1 MQKLANTIKANNMQK
16 YLAEGLDKKKL
27 AEMAVQAELIIN
39 AGLKH
44 GLVGGTRNERRIAKK
59 LAKKVKR

>member
-1 MQKLANTIKANNMQK
+1 MQK

-27 AEMAVQAELIIN
+27 AEMAVQADQIIE
-39 AGLKH
+39 AGLRY
-44 GLVGGTRNERRIAKK
+44 GIVGGIRNERRIAKK

>member
-1 MQKLANTIKANNMQK
+1 MNPLNDTKLRE
-16 YLAEGLDKKKL
+16 LLDQPDADKTL